1 MGALDRIWVRAS
13 TILVANGAGLVAQGS
28 GLLARGGGQ
37 NLVAAPPREK

>member
-13 TILVANGAGLVAQGS
+13 TILVANGAGLVAQDT

-37 NLVAAPPREK
+37 NLVPPPREK